1 MISIIASLKVAGRT
15 PRYIFGFGL
24 GVRLGY
30 DMGLHWVSR
39 GSVLRVGSC
48 DGDVSVHVGVV
59 VIGVLNV
66 TW

>member
-30 DMGLHWVSR
+30 DMGLQCVWADGGVA
-39 GSVLRVGSC
+39 VLVGL
-48 DGDVSVHVGVV
+48 G
-59 VIGVLNV
+59 
-66 TW
+66 